1 MSNDQRLSN
10 RVASL
15 AADIRTL
22 HSQTVYAASILDD
35 AARALRDHS
44 GAPSSAEW
52 VPVETALPPPLDSV
66 LVLFAKKSGKGVA
79 DDCMR
84 IGHICNYTGRWT
96 ITGGLKREIL
106 AWMPLPAPPAWAME
120 KTR

>member
-1 MSNDQRLSN
+1 MTKDQRLSN

-22 HSQTVYAASILDD
+22 HSQTVYAASTLDL

-52 VPVETALPPPLDSV
+52 IPVEEALPPPLDSV
-66 LVLFAKKSGKGVA
+66 LALFAKKSGKGVT

-84 IGHICNYTGRWT
+84 IGYICHHTGRWI

-106 AWMPLPAPPAWAME
+106 AWMPLPAPPTWAME